1 MKSFYHREKNG
12 GRFLSEGAG
21 RITGLRK
28 RLAVPTEMG
37 FHVRRAPL
45 TQVYTPFNPER
56 MTVLADAK
64 DFFGTDALQDP
75 YPLYDRMRHHASVHR
90 IGDSV
95 FYAVCGWD
103 AVVEVV
109 NRVEDFSSNLTATM
123 VYRDDGT
130 VTAFDMGPLGG
141 PQHAL
146 ATADDPVHDV
156 HRKVLLP
163 HLSARRVRV
172 IEEFA
177 EATAIQ
183 LWSGGLVDGQIEW
196 MSAVAN
202 RLPMMV
208 VARLLGLPE
217 EDVDKLIRL
226 GYATTTLLDGVVS
239 PTQVEAAGMAAM
251 ELSGYVMEHFA
262 KAGESPAP
270 GLIGD
275 LAARYASGELEQLPA
290 LAIML
295 TLFSAAGEST
305 ASLLGSAAWILVSHS
320 DIQEQ
325 VRANPELL
333 GAFIEE
339 TLRYESPFRGHYRHV
354 VRDTT
359 LAGVDVPADSRLLLM
374 WGAANRDPRQF
385 DTPNEFRLDRT
396 GAKGHVTFGK
406 GAHFCVGAALARLEA
421 QIVLRMLL
429 EQTTWIEAAEVGR
442 WLPSIL
448 VRRLERLELNVR

>member
-1 MKSFYHREKNG
+1 
-12 GRFLSEGAG
+12 
-21 RITGLRK
+21 
-28 RLAVPTEMG
+28 
-37 FHVRRAPL
+37 
-45 TQVYTPFNPER
+45 
-56 MTVLADAK
+56 MTLVADAT
-64 DFFGTDALQDP
+64 DFFGSAALQDP
-75 YPLYDRMRHHASVHR
+75 YPLYDRMRDRAPVHR

-95 FYAVCGWD
+95 FYAVSGWD
-103 AVVEVV
+103 AVMEAVT
-109 NRVEDFSSNLTATM
+109 RVEDFSSNLTATM
-123 VYRDDGT
+123 VYHDDGT
-130 VTAFDMGPLGG
+130 VTPFDMGPLGG

-146 ATADDPVHDV
+146 ATADDPVHDA
-156 HRKVLLP
+156 HRRMLVP
-163 HLSARRVRV
+163 HLSAKRIRV

-177 EATAIQ
+177 EATAVQ
-183 LWSGGLVDGQIEW
+183 LWSEALVDGQIEW
-196 MSAVAN
+196 MSAMAN

-217 EDVDKLIRL
+217 EDVDNLIRL
-226 GYATTTLLDGVVS
+226 GYATTTLLDGIVS
-239 PTQVEAAGMAAM
+239 PAQLEAAGTAAM

-275 LAARYASGELEQLPA
+275 LAARCASGELEQLPA
-290 LAIML
+290 LTIML

-305 ASLLGSAAWILVSHS
+305 ASLLGSAAWILVSHT

-325 VRANPELL
+325 VRAHPKLL

-339 TLRYESPFRGHYRHV
+339 TLRYESPFRGHFRHV

-359 LAGVDVPADSRLLLM
+359 LGGVDVPADSRLLLM
-374 WGAANRDPRQF
+374 WGAANRDPHQF
-385 DTPNEFRLDRT
+385 DAPNEFRLDRT

-429 EQTTWIEAAEVGR
+429 EQTEWIRAADVGQ
-442 WLPSIL
+442 WMPSIL
-448 VRRLERLELNVR
+448 VRRLERLQLDVR

>member
-1 MKSFYHREKNG
+1 MA
-12 GRFLSEGAG
+12 L
-21 RITGLRK
+21 
-28 RLAVPTEMG
+28 
-37 FHVRRAPL
+37 
-45 TQVYTPFNPER
+45 
-56 MTVLADAK
+56 LADAH
-64 DFFGTDALQDP
+64 DFFGTAALQDP
-75 YPLYDRMRHHASVHR
+75 YPLYDRMRDHASVHR
-90 IGDSV
+90 IGDSG
-95 FYAVCGWD
+95 FHAVCGWD
-103 AVVEVV
+103 AIMDAVA
-109 NRVEDFSSNLTATM
+109 RVEDFSSNLTATM
-123 VYRDDGT
+123 VYHDDGT
-130 VTAFDMGPLGG
+130 VTPFDMGTLGG
-141 PQHAL
+141 SQHAL
-146 ATADDPVHDV
+146 ATADDPVHDS
-156 HRKVLLP
+156 HRKLLVP
-163 HLSARRVRV
+163 HLSAKRIRV

-183 LWSGGLVDGQIEW
+183 LWSDGSVDGRVEW

-217 EDVDKLIRL
+217 DDVDRLIRL

-239 PTQVEAAGMAAM
+239 ATQLEAAGGAAM
-251 ELSGYVMEHFA
+251 ELAGYVMEHFT
-262 KAGESPAP
+262 KAGESSQD

-325 VRANPELL
+325 VRAQPELL

-339 TLRYESPFRGHYRHV
+339 TLRFESPFRGHYRHV

-359 LAGVDVPADSRLLLM
+359 LGGVDLPADSRLLLM
-374 WGAANRDPRQF
+374 WGAANRDPQQF
-385 DTPNEFRLDRT
+385 DAPNEFRLDRA
-396 GAKGHVTFGK
+396 GPKGHVTFGK

-421 QIVLRMLL
+421 QIVLQMLL
-429 EQTTWIEAAEVGR
+429 EQTTWIEATDVGR

-448 VRRLERLELNVR
+448 VRRLERLELNNRRRDPQS

>member
-1 MKSFYHREKNG
+1 
-12 GRFLSEGAG
+12 
-21 RITGLRK
+21 
-28 RLAVPTEMG
+28 
-37 FHVRRAPL
+37 
-45 TQVYTPFNPER
+45 
-56 MTVLADAK
+56 MTLLADAT
-64 DFFGTDALQDP
+64 DFFGTGALQNP
-75 YPLYDRMRHHASVHR
+75 YPLYDRMRDQASVHR

-103 AVVEVV
+103 AIMEAV
-109 NRVEDFSSNLTATM
+109 NRVDDFSSNLTATM
-123 VYRDDGT
+123 VYHDDGT
-130 VTAFDMGPLGG
+130 VTPFDMGPLGG
-141 PQHAL
+141 AQHAL
-146 ATADDPVHDV
+146 ATADDPVHDA
-156 HRKVLLP
+156 HRRMLVP
-163 HLSARRVRV
+163 HLSARRIRV

-177 EATAIQ
+177 EATAVQ
-183 LWSGGLVDGQIEW
+183 LWSEGLVDGRIEW
-196 MSAVAN
+196 MSAMAN

-208 VARLLGLPE
+208 VAHLLGLPD

-226 GYATTTLLDGVVS
+226 GFATTTLLDGVVS
-239 PTQVEAAGMAAM
+239 PAQLEAAGVAVM

-262 KAGESPAP
+262 KASESPAP

-290 LAIML
+290 LSIML

-325 VRANPELL
+325 VRARPELL

-339 TLRYESPFRGHYRHV
+339 TLRFESPFRGHFRHV

-374 WGAANRDPRQF
+374 WGAANRDRKHF
-385 DTPNEFRLDRT
+385 DAPNEFRLDRT
-396 GAKGHVTFGK
+396 GAKLHVTFGK

-421 QIVLRMLL
+421 QIVLRMAL
-429 EQTTWIEAAEVGR
+429 ERTEWIHAADVGQ
-442 WLPSIL
+442 WLPSML
-448 VRRLERLELNVR
+448 VRRLDHLKLAVT

>member
-1 MKSFYHREKNG
+1 
-12 GRFLSEGAG
+12 
-21 RITGLRK
+21 
-28 RLAVPTEMG
+28 
-37 FHVRRAPL
+37 
-45 TQVYTPFNPER
+45 
-56 MTVLADAK
+56 MTLLADAK

-75 YPLYDRMRHHASVHR
+75 YPLYDRMRDQASVHR

-103 AVVEVV
+103 AIMEAV

-123 VYRDDGT
+123 VYHDDGT
-130 VTAFDMGPLGG
+130 VTPFDMGPLGG

-146 ATADDPVHDV
+146 AAADDPVHDA

-163 HLSARRVRV
+163 HLSARRIRV

-177 EATAIQ
+177 KATAIQ
-183 LWSGGLVDGQIEW
+183 LWSEALVDGQIEW
-196 MSAVAN
+196 MSAMAN

-217 EDVDKLIRL
+217 DDVDKLIRL
-226 GYATTTLLDGVVS
+226 GYATTTLLDGVVTS
-239 PTQVEAAGMAAM
+239 TQLEAAGMAAM

-262 KAGESPAP
+262 KAGESPQP

-325 VRANPELL
+325 VRAHPELL
-333 GAFIEE
+333 GPFIEE

-374 WGAANRDPRQF
+374 WGAANRDPHQF
-385 DTPNEFRLDRT
+385 HTPNQFRLDRS

-429 EQTTWIEAAEVGR
+429 EQTTWIEAAEVGQ

>member
-1 MKSFYHREKNG
+1 
-12 GRFLSEGAG
+12 
-21 RITGLRK
+21 
-28 RLAVPTEMG
+28 
-37 FHVRRAPL
+37 
-45 TQVYTPFNPER
+45 
-56 MTVLADAK
+56 MTLLADAT
-64 DFFGTDALQDP
+64 DFFSTNALQDP
-75 YPLYDRMRHHASVHR
+75 YALYDRMRDQAPVHR
-90 IGDSV
+90 VGDSV
-95 FYAVCGWD
+95 FHAVCGWD
-103 AVVEVV
+103 AVTEAV

-130 VTAFDMGPLGG
+130 VTPFDMGTLGG
-141 PQHAL
+141 PMHAL
-146 ATADDPVHDV
+146 ATADDPAHDA
-156 HRKVLLP
+156 HRKLLLP
-163 HLSARRVRV
+163 HLSARRIRV

-183 LWSGGLVDGQIEW
+183 LWSAGLVDGQLEW

-217 EDVDKLIRL
+217 GDVDMLVRL
-226 GYATTTLLDGVVS
+226 SYATLALLDGIVS
-239 PTQVEAAGMAAM
+239 PTELDAAGTAAM

-275 LAARYASGELEQLPA
+275 LAGRYASGELEQLPA
-290 LAIML
+290 LSIML
-295 TLFSAAGEST
+295 TLFGAAGEST

-325 VRANPELL
+325 VRADPELL

-374 WGAANRDPRQF
+374 WGAANRDPQQF
-385 DTPNEFRLDRT
+385 DNPNEFRLDRS
-396 GAKGHVTFGK
+396 GGKGHITFGK

-429 EQTTWIEAAEVGR
+429 EQTTWIEAANVGR

-448 VRRLERLELNVR
+448 VRRLERLQLNVR

>member
-1 MKSFYHREKNG
+1 
-12 GRFLSEGAG
+12 
-21 RITGLRK
+21 
-28 RLAVPTEMG
+28 
-37 FHVRRAPL
+37 
-45 TQVYTPFNPER
+45 
-56 MTVLADAK
+56 MTLVADAT
-64 DFFGTDALQDP
+64 DFFGSAALQDP
-75 YPLYDRMRHHASVHR
+75 YPLYDRMRDRAPVHR

-95 FYAVCGWD
+95 FYAVSGWD
-103 AVVEVV
+103 AVMEAVT
-109 NRVEDFSSNLTATM
+109 RVEDFSSNLTATM
-123 VYRDDGT
+123 VYHDDGT
-130 VTAFDMGPLGG
+130 VTPFDMGPLGG

-146 ATADDPVHDV
+146 ATADDPVHDA
-156 HRKVLLP
+156 HRRMLVP
-163 HLSARRVRV
+163 HLSAKRIRV

-177 EATAIQ
+177 EATAVQ
-183 LWSGGLVDGQIEW
+183 LWSEALVDGQIEW
-196 MSAVAN
+196 MSAMAN

-217 EDVDKLIRL
+217 EDVDNLIRL
-226 GYATTTLLDGVVS
+226 GYATTTLLDGIVS
-239 PTQVEAAGMAAM
+239 PAQLEAAGTAAM

-275 LAARYASGELEQLPA
+275 LAARCASGELEQLPA
-290 LAIML
+290 LTIML

-305 ASLLGSAAWILVSHS
+305 ASLLGGAAWILVSHT

-325 VRANPELL
+325 VRAHPKLL

-339 TLRYESPFRGHYRHV
+339 TLRYESPFRGHFRHV

-359 LAGVDVPADSRLLLM
+359 LGGVDVPADSRLLLM
-374 WGAANRDPRQF
+374 WGAANRDPHQF
-385 DTPNEFRLDRT
+385 DAPNEFRLDRT

-429 EQTTWIEAAEVGR
+429 EQTEWIRAADVGQ
-442 WLPSIL
+442 WMPSIL
-448 VRRLERLELNVR
+448 VRRLERLQLDVR